1 MMEKENSEKMKW
13 LADSMIDNFPGCIMR
28 VFYTNDDME
37 LEYVSDGI
45 EKIAG
50 IDPEIYKTN
59 FKNFAKEWVGPNET
73 IWGKDFLDEALQ
85 TGRGLRNEYDILD
98 VHGERHWIEV
108 RSTLISRTEDTLLM
122 QYVILDINDQKRAE
136 EQAKKDHERLVVVA
150 GMSADSVFEYDI
162 KTDCMRYYNEQEVLI
177 ETLRHTPVVENY
189 TQSIL
194 DGSLYGELTHPE
206 DIEKLRYLC
215 ASLRSGLPEISVQIR
230 KQYEPGKYVWL
241 SVDAK
246 TMLDKHGI
254 PSHVIGKISNID
266 EKVRKEQEV
275 KFQLEHDQLTGLY
288 NKEMAEQIISERLKE
303 PVGEHAY
310 LMLTDID
317 QFMGINDTMG
327 RLFGDGV
334 LCTFANAMGD
344 IFPECIV
351 GRFGGDEFLAYVEG
365 IGEEE
370 ILSRIARIN
379 RRLSRIHAGD
389 QDELKICAS
398 FGFAKCVPGT
408 GNSLN
413 KLLHEAD
420 VALCYIKENAKGK
433 AALYEGFMESRHVH
447 KETVH
452 IPETT
457 TNSSEAAIHTE
468 GDMMLFAHELFE
480 NIKDIKGA
488 LRLISDVITRFYH
501 FQDILYV
508 HKRGEDKYEIVFH
521 WGENN
526 TDQFYRH
533 PLSPAGE
540 PDWKKLLYSSLETEY
555 VVLLEEDFVGE
566 NINRA
571 KSMVSFRISD
581 KETLGYCVLVD
592 RREKRK
598 WKEEIP
604 ALIKL
609 GDFVVKRY
617 LSQLEKQR
625 KEEEAEYKSKY
636 DRLTGMMN
644 LTYFTSACDQYVKAH
659 PGREFALLYTD
670 FTNFKYFN
678 EAYGYNEGNNLLKE
692 YAAFLRNTSAI
703 FQCRISADSF
713 VSLYET
719 GDEQELK
726 QKFTEQ
732 GEVFCEV
739 AHQRYAKCKLGIA
752 GGIALLDRSLD
763 SISLNIDNANM
774 ARKHVKKD
782 ATVHINIY
790 TAELRKEQ
798 QKQMEIVSHMAEALE
813 NREFKV
819 FLQPKMDMFTDK
831 VIGAEALVRWFRA
844 DGTMVP
850 PGEFIRIFEENGFV
864 THLDFEM
871 MRQVLEMQQK
881 RLQEGKPIVK
891 ISVNFSRKHQ
901 ESQAYLTR
909 LDDLMAQYDVPA
921 KSLEIEITE
930 SVFMQDLAPLIES
943 ICQLKERGFSVSID
957 DFGAGYSSLNVLSRV
972 KADIIKLDRQFLLD
986 VERERD
992 NYSSEFLQV
1001 MVDMIKKLGFRVLAE
1016 GVETEE
1022 QVKMLK
1028 KAGCRFAQG
1037 FYYARPMPI
1046 DDFLAFLETHSIEEV

>member
-1 MMEKENSEKMKW
+1 MEKENIEKMKW

-28 VFYTNDDME
+28 VSYTNDDMK

-45 EKIAG
+45 KKIAG
-50 IDPEIYKTN
+50 LSPEEYTAN
-59 FKNFAKEWVGPNET
+59 FQRYAKEMVGPNET
-73 IWGKDFLDEALQ
+73 IWGKAFLDEALQ
-85 TGRGLRNEYDILD
+85 TGRGLRKEYDILD
-98 VHGERHWIEV
+98 VNGERHWIEV
-108 RSTLISRTEDTLLM
+108 RSTLVSRTDDTLLM
-122 QYVILDINDQKRAE
+122 QYIILDINDQKRAE

-162 KTDCMRYYNEQEVLI
+162 KTDCMRYYNENEVLFD
-177 ETLRHTPVVENY
+177 TLRHTPVVENY
-189 TQSIL
+189 TQRIL
-194 DGSLYGELTHPE
+194 DGSMYGEITHPD
-206 DIEKLRYLC
+206 DIEKLRDLC
-215 ASLRSGLPEISVQIR
+215 ESLQSGIPEISVQMR

-241 SVDAK
+241 SVDGK
-246 TMLDKHGI
+246 TMVDKHGI

-266 EKVRKEQEV
+266 DKVRKEQEE
-275 KFQLEHDQLTGLY
+275 KFRTEHDPLTGLY
-288 NKEMAEQIISERLKE
+288 NKKMVEQLIAERLRK
-303 PVGEHAY
+303 PVKEHAY
-310 LMLTDID
+310 IMLTDID
-317 QFMGINDTMG
+317 QFMGINDDMG

-334 LCTFANAMGD
+334 LCTFANSMVE
-344 IFPECIV
+344 IFPECII
-351 GRFGGDEFLAYVEG
+351 GRIGGDEFLAYIEG
-365 IGEEE
+365 IEEEE
-370 ILSRIARIN
+370 ILNRIARIN

-389 QDELKICAS
+389 NDELKISAS
-398 FGFAKCVPGT
+398 FGFAKCATGT
-408 GNSLN
+408 GNRLE
-413 KLLHEAD
+413 KLMHEAD
-420 VALCYIKENAKGK
+420 VALCYIKQKAKGK

-447 KETVH
+447 KDTIS
-452 IPETT
+452 IPEPEI
-457 TNSSEAAIHTE
+457 NGSEAAIRTE

-488 LRLISDVITRFYH
+488 LRLLSDVVTRFYH

-508 HKRGEDKYEIVFH
+508 HRRSEGKYEIVFH

-526 TDQFYRH
+526 INQFYRH

-540 PDWKKLLYSSLETEY
+540 PDWEKLLYTNPETEY
-555 VVLLEEDFVGE
+555 VVLLEDDFIGE
-566 NINRA
+566 NVNRA

-581 KETLGYCVLVD
+581 RDTMGYCVLVD
-592 RREKRK
+592 RHEKRK

-617 LSQLEKQR
+617 LTQLEKQR

-644 LTYFTSACDQYVKAH
+644 LTYFTSACEQYVNAH
-659 PGREFALLYTD
+659 PRQEFALLYTD

-692 YAAFLRNTSAI
+692 YAAFLKDSKAI
-703 FQCRISADSF
+703 LQCRITADSF
-713 VSLYET
+713 VSLYATDDMEA
-719 GDEQELK
+719 LR
-726 QKFTEQ
+726 QKFTER

-752 GGIALLDRSLD
+752 GGIAMLDRSLD

-782 ATVHINIY
+782 ATVHVSAY

-798 QKQMEIVSHMAEALE
+798 QKQMEIVSHMEEALE

-831 VIGAEALVRWFRA
+831 VIGAEALVRWFKA

-881 RLQEGKPIVK
+881 RLEEGKPIVK

-909 LDDLMAQYDVPA
+909 LDELMAQYDVPA

-986 VERERD
+986 VEKERD
-992 NYSSEFLQV
+992 NYSSEFLQI
-1001 MVDMIKKLGFRVLAE
+1001 MVEMIKKLGFRVLAE

-1022 QVKMLK
+1022 QVKLLK
-1028 KAGCRFAQG
+1028 NAGCRFAQG

-1046 DDFLAFLETHSIEEV
+1046 KDFLEFLESHSIEEV